1 MLKKGEFTCHE
12 LLKAHVEHINTLKE
26 MNAYVLDCHT
36 LAYQKAKDA
45 DASYKKGE
53 NRVLEG
59 IPVAVKDIFCTK
71 GMRTTACSNILSN
84 FIPQYESTVT
94 EKLFA
99 DGAIMVGKTNMDEFA
114 MGSANI
120 TSCFGPVK
128 GPLKNKEG
136 EYLVPG
142 GSSGG
147 SAATVASFQAMA
159 ALGTDTGGSIR
170 QPASFVGCVGVKPT
184 YGRCS
189 RYGIVS
195 FSSSLDQAGVF
206 ARTVEDSALVL
217 QSIMGHDPKDS
228 TSANVQVEEVLSSI
242 KNLDPKILR
251 IGVPKEYN
259 RSDLNPEIRAEW
271 NKAISVFREAG
282 AKIVDISLPHTNS
295 GLSAYYIIAPA
306 EASSNLARY
315 DGVRYGLRLDPNG
328 SLDDLY
334 EASRSNGFG
343 AEVTRRIL
351 IGTFVLSSEN
361 YDEIYLKAQKVRRLI
376 KNDFDQAF
384 DNVDIILTPSTTCEA
399 FPLSKKL
406 TNIEM
411 YMNDLFTI
419 PASLAGLPTISVPVG
434 LSKNELPL
442 GMQLIAAPFN
452 EKIMFQAANFLEKS
466 VGFKN
471 VFKGL

>member
-1 MLKKGEFTCHE
+1 
-12 LLKAHVEHINTLKE
+12 
-26 MNAYVLDCHT
+26 
-36 LAYQKAKDA
+36 
-45 DASYKKGE
+45 
-53 NRVLEG
+53 
-59 IPVAVKDIFCTK
+59 
-71 GMRTTACSNILSN
+71 
-84 FIPQYESTVT
+84 
-94 EKLFA
+94 
-99 DGAIMVGKTNMDEFA
+99 
-114 MGSANI
+114 
-120 TSCFGPVK
+120 
-128 GPLKNKEG
+128 
-136 EYLVPG
+136 
-142 GSSGG
+142 
-147 SAATVASFQAMA
+147 
-159 ALGTDTGGSIR
+159 
-170 QPASFVGCVGVKPT
+170 
-184 YGRCS
+184 
-189 RYGIVS
+189 
-195 FSSSLDQAGVF
+195 
-206 ARTVEDSALVL
+206 
-217 QSIMGHDPKDS
+217 MGHDPKDS